1 MKESVIEKKVSDYA
15 KAKGWLVYKFVS
27 PNNKGVPDRIFIGGG
42 EVFFIEFKALGKKPT
57 KLQEN
62 VADKIR
68 KELID
73 VYVIDNVADGK
84 ALIDRL
90 N

>member
-1 MKESVIEKKVSDYA
+1 MKESAIEKKVSDYA

-27 PNNKGVPDRIFIGGG
+27 PNNKGVPDRIFIRKGMLLM
-42 EVFFIEFKALGKKPT
+42 IEFKALGKKPT
-57 KLQEN
+57 KLQDSVISKLRNEG
-62 VADKIR
+62 V
-68 KELID
+68 L